1 MRRRIQC
8 MEIGIQMGKRRL
20 KRQLSLV
27 QVVMLGT
34 AGAISAEIFVLTGH
48 AAAMVGPALVLA
60 LVLGGLLS
68 YSVALNYCELAT
80 TYPETGGAMTYVREA
95 YGANLRSFLVGSM
108 DCLSSTF
115 YSALSAVGFA
125 YSLRVFIP
133 GLPIVA
139 TAFAVVAVFVVLNM
153 LGVSNVGN
161 VQIVLGGLL
170 LLVFAVYVLL
180 GMTRPGGFSW
190 ETFNSAGG
198 FFIYQGVWRN
208 LSRLLATVALLYTS
222 YVGFEVIADDA
233 EEVSNPDRTIPAGIL
248 LSLTLC
254 ILIYSAVA
262 MVTVG
267 TVPWRELAT
276 SDTALSDAVQRF
288 APSWGLAMMVLGG
301 ILATVTSLNT
311 AMLSATREAFTLSRD
326 GQWPRVMS
334 RLSRFRTPTVT
345 ILVIGAITCLIAA
358 LGSVDFLS
366 YISSSGY
373 LFVLFWA
380 SLAMIRLRK
389 LHPDVR
395 RPFKVPLFPLTAYLA
410 AASCLLI
417 IAFAE
422 WRALLFG
429 AAVIALCTIF
439 YFLRRPVAT
448 AVGNRS
454 KALEEARDRILI
466 PVANPKTAMSLVHLA
481 TILAQAAEDT
491 SVCVLT
497 VVQVSTQLR
506 RDLANRLVARLSRHQ
521 QHLLQ
526 QVDDEARSRNVPL
539 YTKLASASSIP
550 EGVLGQLDGSIK
562 LVLMGWP
569 GPLEGETLA
578 RNVVK
583 VVLQSARA
591 HVAVLLDRG
600 LQEVRRILVPVGG
613 GPHSRLAI
621 RLACEIADQEHA
633 EVVALRCFCET
644 PDVEDLED
652 QMLALREI
660 VEDELGSVPP
670 QMATRLSH
678 AGSVAAGILEEA
690 ARQPYDL
697 IVVGASEEWADA
709 DHLFGTVDDKIA
721 QQAPTSVLM
730 VKRHESAMIS
740 WIRRQTKR
748 QDSNGDLTPKSDKNK

>member
-1 MRRRIQC
+1 MA
-8 MEIGIQMGKRRL
+8 KRRL
-20 KRQLSLV
+20 KRQLSLP

-48 AAAMVGPALVLA
+48 AAAIVGPALILA
-60 LVLGGLLS
+60 LILGGLLS

-95 YGANLRSFLVGSM
+95 YGANLLSFLVGSM

-139 TAFAVVAVFVVLNM
+139 TAVAIIGVFVILNM

-161 VQIVLGGLL
+161 VQVVLGGLL
-170 LLVFAVYVLL
+170 LLAFAVYVLL
-180 GMTRPGGFSW
+180 GVTRPGGFSW
-190 ETFNSAGG
+190 ETFYSAGG
-198 FFIYQGVWRN
+198 FFIHRGMWQN

-254 ILIYSAVA
+254 ILIYSAIA
-262 MVTVG
+262 LVTVG
-267 TVPWRELAT
+267 TVPWNELAS
-276 SDTALSDAVQRF
+276 SDTALSDAVRRF
-288 APSWGLAMMVLGG
+288 APSWGVAMMVLGG
-301 ILATVTSLNT
+301 ILATITSLNT

-326 GQWPRVMS
+326 GQWPRALS
-334 RLSRFRTPTVT
+334 HLSRFRTPTVT
-345 ILVIGAITCLIAA
+345 ILIIGAITCLVAA

-373 LFVLFWA
+373 LMVLFFA
-380 SLAMIRLRK
+380 SLSMIRLRK
-389 LHPDVR
+389 LYPDLR
-395 RPFKVPLFPLTAYLA
+395 RPFKVPLFPLTPYLA

-417 IAFAE
+417 IAFSE

-429 AAVIALCTIF
+429 ATVIGLCTI
-439 YFLRRPVAT
+439 YYYLRRPVAT
-448 AVGNRS
+448 VVANRI
-454 KALEEARDRILI
+454 KALEDARDRILI

-481 TILAQAAEDT
+481 TMLTQAAEDT
-491 SVCVLT
+491 SICVLT
-497 VVQVSTQLR
+497 VVLVSAQLR
-506 RDLANRLVARLSRHQ
+506 RDLANRLLARLSRHQ
-521 QHLLQ
+521 QQLLRQ
-526 QVDDEARSRNVPL
+526 IDDEALSRNVPL
-539 YTKLASASSIP
+539 YTKLVPAASIP
-550 EGVLGQLDGSIK
+550 EGVLGQLDSSVK

-569 GPLEGETLA
+569 GPLEGQSLA
-578 RNVVK
+578 NNPVNVV
-583 VVLQSARA
+583 LRNARA

-600 LQEVRRILVPVGG
+600 LGDVRRILVPVGG

-621 RLACEIADQEHA
+621 RLASEIAEQGHA
-633 EVVALRCFCET
+633 EVVALRCFCEQ
-644 PDVEDLED
+644 PDVEDLQD
-652 QMLALREI
+652 QLLALGEI

-670 QMATRLSH
+670 HMVTRLSH
-678 AGSVAAGILEEA
+678 AGSVAAGILEETM
-690 ARQPYDL
+690 RQHYDL
-697 IVVGASEEWADA
+697 IVVGASEEWADTE
-709 DHLFGTVDDKIA
+709 HLFGTVDDEIA

-730 VKRHESAMIS
+730 VKRYEPAVIS
-740 WIRRQTKR
+740 WIRRRAKR
-748 QDSNGDLTPKSDKNK
+748 QDSNGDLGTRGDKSQ